1 MQVCNRSSLPFR
13 NPRNN
18 DGGSLL
24 SRCRR
29 ARRVL
34 DGGGGDDEQPL
45 EHGVVTTSA
54 LLHEDALAAV
64 FARLH
69 DDGPAVVR
77 CAVTCRRWARVV
89 SREAA
94 ALARALPPLGSLALG
109 FFHQDDDVTGRRRSG
124 PFFVPTTSGS
134 RLLGSTTSSLLD
146 GVHGVDS
153 DFSRPERPLVLE
165 LRREVRADGLRLCV
179 CDPVTGAA
187 DVLPPLSGQDKPGYY
202 VCALLTGEDA
212 DPPVLSPAYFRL
224 LLVYNRRGFTA
235 LRRYSSG
242 TGSWG
247 PEAKADTRVST
258 GWLHGNM
265 VQATAL
271 RGAVYWPLDRF
282 VLGPRGTPRRKHV
295 VVHGP
300 IHGALRLPGEDPL
313 VPIRER
319 EQGHLRL
326 AGQEAV
332 LGWPHTLWG
341 HPWSG
346 HAKLLPR

>member
-1 MQVCNRSSLPFR
+1 MAPLRRARAAAAIRWAPYK
-13 NPRNN
+13 
-18 DGGSLL
+18 GGSLL

-153 DFSRPERPLVLE
+153 DFSRPVASRNGPS
-165 LRREVRADGLRLCV
+165 CW
-179 CDPVTGAA
+179 
-187 DVLPPLSGQDKPGYY
+187 
-202 VCALLTGEDA
+202 
-212 DPPVLSPAYFRL
+212 
-224 LLVYNRRGFTA
+224 
-235 LRRYSSG
+235 SSG
-242 TGSWG
+242 EKYAPTGSG
-247 PEAKADTRVST
+247 SAS
-258 GWLHGNM
+258 
-265 VQATAL
+265 AT
-271 RGAVYWPLDRF
+271 P
-282 VLGPRGTPRRKHV
+282 
-295 VVHGP
+295 
-300 IHGALRLPGEDPL
+300 
-313 VPIRER
+313 
-319 EQGHLRL
+319 
-326 AGQEAV
+326 
-332 LGWPHTLWG
+332 
-341 HPWSG
+341 
-346 HAKLLPR
+346 